1 MQFDEQYIYD
11 MIKDGIAKAFNT
23 RDWKT
28 KFGGKKIA
36 FAEENFGEA
45 PSFPCVY
52 IGVEAAIE
60 RQDLHDSSHQEKFTQ
75 FEFEVECY
83 NQATNDLT
91 KTKLGRMI
99 NVRLKEALEDLFNP
113 IITFNSELASPD
125 ETIYRRRISGRSTI
139 DNKNK
144 VFYR

>member
-23 RDWKT
+23 REWKT
-28 KFGGKKIA
+28 LFGGKKIA
-36 FAEENFGEA
+36 FSEENFGEP
-45 PSFPCVY
+45 PSYPCIY
-52 IGVEAAIE
+52 IDIIDAIE
-60 RQDLHDSSHQEKFTQ
+60 RVDLHDSSHKENFTQ

-83 NQATNDLT
+83 NQATKDLT

-99 NVRLKEALEDLFNP
+99 NVRLKEVLEDLFNP
-113 IITFNSELASPD
+113 VITENRELPSQD
-125 ETIYRRRISGRSTI
+125 ETIYRRIISGRSTI

>member
-1 MQFDEQYIYD
+1 MQFDEQYVYD

-23 RDWKT
+23 REWKT
-28 KFGGKKIA
+28 LFGGKKIA
-36 FAEENFGEA
+36 FAEENFGES
-45 PSFPCVY
+45 PSFPCIY
-52 IGVEAAIE
+52 IGISSAIE
-60 RQDLHDSSHQEKFTQ
+60 RTDLHDSSHQELFTR

-83 NQATNDLT
+83 NQATKDLT

-99 NVRLKEALEDLFNP
+99 NVRLKEVIEDLFNP
-113 IITFNSELASPD
+113 VITENRELPSPD
-125 ETIYRRRISGRSTI
+125 ETLYRRRISGHSTI